1 MIPLHLR
8 LKNFLSYREATLDFS
23 GLHVACVCGA
33 NGAGKSSLL
42 EAIAWA
48 VWGQSRG
55 ASEDDII
62 HQGESE
68 ARVDFTF
75 SCQQQHYRIVRSRHR
90 GQGGTLEFQV
100 QTPSGFRALTARG
113 MRATQQLIQQ
123 HVRLD
128 FDTFV
133 NSAYL
138 RQGRADEFML
148 KRPGERKQILA
159 DLLKLDQ
166 YDLLAERAKERSRQ
180 IRTDLAVLE
189 RTLDQAATQL
199 QQAPAVTAQI
209 TQIEQQL
216 AELQRDQDTDAT
228 RLQEHQTR
236 QQQRHTWQQEQALQQ
251 QQQQRLQE
259 DCDRLQTE
267 LNQGQTQIQTL
278 TTLLAEADA
287 ILTGYRQFQE
297 LQARD
302 EQWTARLQAHQTA
315 QQQQRQLQ
323 QQQAAAIDA
332 LQQQIQ
338 RLQGQQAT
346 LRQQDQEL
354 QHILDKEA
362 DIAVALQHLA
372 QARDRLATLD
382 HLQAQAVPLAQRQ
395 HQLQQQLDQQQMRLT
410 ARLEELQ
417 ATIQRVQQQQS
428 THPELERA
436 IAQVTQQIDY
446 LEKRRAYQNQVRE
459 KGLERRSFMERLQ
472 ERQRD
477 YERQLAELDQKI
489 SLLHPS
495 SHPLTHPASHPSAHL
510 PPCPLCDRPLD
521 TQHRTLVLERH
532 QTEKQEILNQLWVL
546 REQLT
551 TSEREIKVLRR
562 EYRELEQELACYG
575 TILAHSGRLQAQFH
589 AVADGQQ
596 QLLRLVQEQR
606 TLEQQLQ
613 AQTYATELRQEL
625 QALAESLQQMR
636 YDDRDHALARG
647 QVDQWRWAEIKQA
660 EIRQA
665 QRQRTRFT
673 HQAEDL
679 EGAIAQLMQQ
689 LEAEQ
694 TSPRQQELGQLEQY
708 IATVGYDGDRHAA
721 VRDALRQAQ
730 PYQLRYQELTQA
742 QQQYPVLGQQLAER
756 AALLAERRELLQATT
771 AKLHWLEAQLAQ
783 TPDSSAAIAD
793 LEAQMRERRSHL
805 DTRLAQL
812 GQLQQQRQQLE
823 QIQGQMADQQAQQQA
838 LKRQLR
844 VHQELVHAFG
854 RNGIQ
859 ALIIETVLPQL
870 EAESNQIL
878 GRLSAN
884 QLHIQ
889 FVTQRASKH
898 KQKSVTREK
907 AAAYKLIDTLD
918 ILISD
923 TQGTR
928 PYETYSGGEAFRINF
943 AIRLA
948 LARLLAQRSGT
959 ALQMLIIDE
968 GFGTQDQAGCDRL
981 VGAINAIAADFACI
995 LTVTH
1000 IPQLK
1005 EAFQLRIEVN
1015 KTPDGSQIT
1024 IVH

>member
-55 ASEDDII
+55 ASEDDIV
-62 HQGESE
+62 HQGEAE

-75 SCQQQHYRIVRSRHR
+75 ACQQQDYRIVRTRHR

-100 QTPSGFRALTARG
+100 KTPSGFRALTARG

-128 FDTFV
+128 FETFV

-180 IRTDLAVLE
+180 LRTDLAVLE
-189 RTLDQAATQL
+189 RTLDQAAIQI
-199 QQAPAVTAQI
+199 QQMPAVLAQI
-209 TQIEQQL
+209 AQIEQQL
-216 AELQRDQDTDAT
+216 AELQRCQEADAAQ
-228 RLQEHQTR
+228 LQQYQAI
-236 QQQRHTWQQEQALQQ
+236 QQQRSAWQQEYTLQQ
-251 QQQQRLQE
+251 QQRQRLQE

-267 LNQGQTQIQTL
+267 LHQGQTQLQVLANLL
-278 TTLLAEADA
+278 TEADA
-287 ILTGYRQFQE
+287 IATGYRQFQE

-315 QQQQRQLQ
+315 QQQLQQLQ
-323 QQQAAAIDA
+323 QQHTAAIDA

-338 RLQGQQAT
+338 HLQGQQAT
-346 LRQQDQEL
+346 LHQQDQDL
-354 QHILDKEA
+354 QQILSKES
-362 DIAVALQHLA
+362 DIAAALQQLT

-382 HLQAQAVPLAQRQ
+382 HLQAQAAPLAQRRQ
-395 HQLQQQLDQQQMRLT
+395 QLQQQLDQQQMRLT
-410 ARLEELQ
+410 ARLEELKT
-417 ATIQRVQQQQS
+417 TIDRVQQQQE
-428 THPELERA
+428 THPELQRA
-436 IAQVTQQIDY
+436 IAQVAEQIDY
-446 LEKRRAYQNQVRE
+446 LEKRRAYQLQVRE
-459 KGLERRSFMERLQ
+459 KGTERRNFMERLQ

-477 YERQLAELDQKI
+477 YERQLADLDHKI
-489 SLLHPS
+489 SLLHPTTPPLH
-495 SHPLTHPASHPSAHL
+495 HPTSL

-521 TQHRTLVLERH
+521 AQHRTLVLERH

-551 TSEREIKVLRR
+551 TSEREIKVLRQ

-575 TILAHSGRLQAQFH
+575 KILEHSGRLQAQFH

-596 QLLRLVQEQR
+596 QLVQLIHEQR
-606 TLEQQLQ
+606 ALEQHLQ
-613 AQTYATELRQEL
+613 QESYAADLRQEL
-625 QALAESLQQMR
+625 WALEDSLQR
-636 YDDRDHALARG
+636 LHYDDRDHALARG

-665 QRQRTRFT
+665 QKQRIRLAQQF
-673 HQAEDL
+673 EEL
-679 EGAIAQLMQQ
+679 EVAIAHLTQQ

-694 TSPRQQELGQLEQY
+694 TSPRQQEMARLNQY
-708 IATVGYDGDRHAA
+708 IATVGYDSDRHAA
-721 VRDALRQAQ
+721 VREALRQAQ

-742 QQQYPVLGQQLAER
+742 QQQYPVLHQQLEER
-756 AALLAERRELLQATT
+756 ALLFTERQELRQAT
-771 AKLHWLEAQLAQ
+771 EAQLAWLEQ
-783 TPDSSAAIAD
+783 QLAQSPDGSATLSA
-793 LEAQMRERRSHL
+793 LEQQMRERRSHL
-805 DTRLAQL
+805 DTLLAQL
-812 GQLQQQRQQLE
+812 GQIQQQRQQLE
-823 QIQGQMADQQAQQQA
+823 QIQEQMADQQAEQQM
-838 LKRQLR
+838 LRRQLR

-898 KQKSVTREK
+898 KQKSLAREK

-928 PYETYSGGEAFRINF
+928 PYET
-943 AIRLA
+943 
-948 LARLLAQRSGT
+948 
-959 ALQMLIIDE
+959 
-968 GFGTQDQAGCDRL
+968 
-981 VGAINAIAADFACI
+981 
-995 LTVTH
+995 
-1000 IPQLK
+1000 
-1005 EAFQLRIEVN
+1005 
-1015 KTPDGSQIT
+1015 
-1024 IVH
+1024 